1 MSRFFTTEAPKGRR
15 TAVLAVLAL
24 GCVLLMAGI
33 ASGGEPV
40 VASEDQVKA
49 AYLVNFLLFITPTQ
63 TVARE
68 TCTIAILGKD
78 PFGDSFRSVEG
89 LRISEGG
96 RRLFILRVS
105 HYDESV
111 ADTLRD
117 CDLVFVTASERRKTK
132 DILAKLKGVPT
143 VTVSDNEGFIEAGG
157 MLRLVL
163 IGSRVRWEMNQA
175 SIKAAGL
182 AASSQLYRNAVRV
195 MDELTGQ

>member
-1 MSRFFTTEAPKGRR
+1 MILFLTTECPKGRR
-15 TAVLAVLAL
+15 TALLAMLAL
-24 GCVLLMAGI
+24 GGALSIAGI
-33 ASGGEPV
+33 ARSGEHA
-40 VASEDQVKA
+40 VANEDQVKA
-49 AYLVNFLLFITPTQ
+49 AYLVNFLLFIAPTQ

-96 RRLFILRVS
+96 RRLFVLRIS
-105 HYDESV
+105 QYDEKV
-111 ADTLRD
+111 AATLRD

-132 DILAKLKGVPT
+132 DILAKLRGFPI
-143 VTVSDNEGFIEAGG
+143 VTVSDNEGFIETGG

-175 SIKAAGL
+175 PLKAAGL
-182 AASSQLYRNAVRV
+182 TASAQLYRNAVRV
-195 MDELTGQ
+195 IDELTGQ